1 VVSPLIDW
9 LKLRRRDLR
18 KVKAMRD
25 ADAVFLSP
33 GKCGRTWIRAMLS
46 HAFHLSFGTPMD
58 ALIAGDNLRR
68 LDQRIP
74 AVLFTH
80 GIGEPSAIQRQLT
93 AKGLHGKRVV
103 ALVRDP
109 RDALVSRYHHDQNRS
124 VNYGRRHG
132 GNQLPPP
139 MTIGDFVL
147 GGDRIERLVR
157 RIHEFDQL
165 TKAVPRG
172 TLFQYEAFRREPML
186 QLAQMLD
193 ALGCAVDRDHVE
205 AAVAFAQFDR
215 LKQREAESFYRS
227 EILRPGDPAEPNSFK
242 VRRGQVGGYKDEL
255 TAEEIDRLDQRI
267 DALMSP
273 GLGYRSDERAAR
285 AAAATA

>member
-1 VVSPLIDW
+1 
-9 LKLRRRDLR
+9 
-18 KVKAMRD
+18 
-25 ADAVFLSP
+25 
-33 GKCGRTWIRAMLS
+33 
-46 HAFHLSFGTPMD
+46 
-58 ALIAGDNLRR
+58 
-68 LDQRIP
+68 
-74 AVLFTH
+74 
-80 GIGEPSAIQRQLT
+80 
-93 AKGLHGKRVV
+93 
-103 ALVRDP
+103 
-109 RDALVSRYHHDQNRS
+109 
-124 VNYGRRHG
+124 
-132 GNQLPPP
+132 

-157 RIHEFDQL
+157 RVHEFDEL

-172 TLFQYEAFRREPML
+172 SLFQYEAFRREPTL

-193 ALGCAVDRDHVE
+193 ALGCTVDRDHVE

-215 LKQREAESFYRS
+215 LKQREAESFYQS

-267 DALMSP
+267 DALMSA